1 VNKVNKISILVKSF
15 IDDIGYCKRLFKSFS
30 KHNKDNLILYLVVP
44 ELDIEAFNNIIHDD
58 NIEILSEDL
67 FSKYLTIEDVNGIRP
82 GYINQEI
89 IKLAFHELGYCE
101 NYFCCDSDGYF
112 LKDFFSSDFLYKDN
126 IPYSILIEDKELQV
140 DPYYYNTYWKGRIK
154 LIEKIKTSIGFDC
167 PFTLTNHAFSVFSCK
182 VLKDLKETHMCEK
195 KLTYIN
201 LMEISPYEFS
211 WYSLWLQ
218 YSNIIPIYHREP
230 LFKFFHYK
238 GQHLEYMIRG
248 VKEADIARAYIGVN
262 INSNYSKGMGI
273 IDYQSNIPKTLA
285 SYISFKDVIY
295 VNFYKIYSLITRA
308 YKKFNKLF
316 KKTKCLKN

>member
-1 VNKVNKISILVKSF
+1 MNKISILVKSF
-15 IDDIGYCKRLFKSFS
+15 AEDLNYCERLFKSFTI
-30 KHNKDNLILYLVVP
+30 HNKDALILYLVVP
-44 ELDIEAFNNIIHDD
+44 ENDIKAFSLIANDKNIK
-58 NIEILSEDL
+58 ILSENL
-67 FSKYLTIEDVNGIRP
+67 FSEYLTSSEVNGIRP

-89 IKLAFHELGYCE
+89 IKLAFHELEYCE

-112 LKDFFSSDFLYKDN
+112 LRDFFISDFLYKKD

-140 DPYYYNTYWKGRIK
+140 DPHYYNTHWKGRIR

-182 VLKDLKETHMCEK
+182 VLKDLKEAYMCEK

-262 INSNYSKGMGI
+262 INSNYSKGMGVI
-273 IDYQSNIPKTLA
+273 GYQSNIPKTLA
-285 SYISFKDVIY
+285 NYISFKDVIY

-308 YKKFNKLF
+308 YKKFNKLL